1 MADVTQAGALE
12 RLWDTIDDKRTGML
26 GICQHGKHMQP
37 MTAFGERETDT
48 IWFYTYRESDLAR
61 DIAAGA
67 AEFGGESGDEIGGVK
82 GMFCLDGGDENFFA
96 CMSGQMSLERDMTR
110 IEKYWNAV
118 VAAWYPG
125 GKTDARLTM
134 IRFDLDDAQLWLSDK
149 TRLGFM
155 TEVAKANIT
164 HQPPDYGASIHVH
177 F

>member
-1 MADVTQAGALE
+1 MTDVTQAGALE
-12 RLWDTIDDKRTGML
+12 RLWDTIDHKRTGML

-48 IWFYTYRESDLAR
+48 IWFYTYKESDLAR
-61 DIAAGA
+61 EIAAGNG
-67 AEFGGESGDEIGGVK
+67 EFGGGVK
-82 GMFCLDGGDENFFA
+82 GMFCLDGGDEKFFA

-118 VAAWYPG
+118 VAAWYPD
-125 GKTDARLTM
+125 GKADARLTM

-149 TRLGFM
+149 TKLGFM
-155 TEVAKANIT
+155 AEVAKANIT
-164 HQPPDYGASIHVH
+164 HQLPDYGASIHVN